1 VLYREMGER
10 NSPVKVFTASSDG
23 KKIILR
29 RADAPPDN
37 G

>member
-1 VLYREMGER
+1 VLYRELGER

-23 KKIILR
+23 KKITSAGQTLQ
-29 RADAPPDN
+29 PDN